1 MAITAAALQTALG
14 DGNAMGPIVIT
25 SFGPNN
31 GTSQDWYVSGGALI
45 PGAVKF
51 VRTTA
56 ADNAATQAVTVL
68 AALRA
73 GPA

>member
-14 DGNAMGPIVIT
+14 DGNPMGPLVVF

-31 GTSQDWYVSGGALI
+31 GTSQDWYISGGTTV
-45 PGAVKF
+45 PGVIKF

-56 ADNAATQAVTVL
+56 ADNAATQAAAVL
-68 AALRA
+68 ASLRL

>member
-14 DGNAMGPIVIT
+14 DGNAVGPKVLF

-31 GTSQDWYVSGGALI
+31 GTVQDWYVSGGALV
-45 PGAVKF
+45 PGVVKF

-56 ADNAATQAVTVL
+56 ADNAATQAAAVL
-68 AALRA
+68 VALRA

>member
-14 DGNAMGPIVIT
+14 DGNAMGPRVIT

-31 GTSQDWYVSGGALI
+31 GTFQDWYVSGGALI
-45 PGAVKF
+45 PGVIKF

-56 ADNAATQAVTVL
+56 SDNSATQATAVL

>member
-1 MAITAAALQTALG
+1 MAITAAALQAQLG
-14 DGNAMGPIVIT
+14 TSENSPQVIQ

-31 GTSQDWYVSGGALI
+31 GTSQDWQISGGTTY
-45 PGAVKF
+45 PGVVKF

-56 ADNAATQAVTVL
+56 ANNAAQQAAEVATAML
-68 AALRA
+68 A